1 MTPRFPSLRNPPI
14 ALASAGASDASVD
27 DLLAVL
33 ASALAPG
40 TYGIAGAAWLT
51 ADGHPVVHRD
61 AVVRRGLRRQAL
73 SDLRLDEIP
82 DDVVDLRRLLGGPG
96 DAHVVLSIGDDATAE
111 AVASTA
117 TAATAAVAR
126 GARVWLRTDDWR
138 QAASWRALSD
148 DIGLVASTR
157 LRRLEHGPERH
168 AALVAN
174 GGVDAVQ
181 LPEGDWTPGL
191 TTLFHR
197 FGRLAMA
204 GPAPH
209 RRQLVALV
217 DMGVDAISSEHAERL
232 VEARAAAAGSPTTD
246 PGRSAAT
253 P

>member
-33 ASALAPG
+33 GSALAPG

-51 ADGHPVVHRD
+51 ADGHPVLHRD

-82 DDVVDLRRLLGGPG
+82 DDVVDLRRLLSARG
-96 DAHVVLSIGDDATAE
+96 DAHVVVSTGDDATAE
-111 AVASTA
+111 AVAS
-117 TAATAAVAR
+117 AATAAV
-126 GARVWLRTDDWR
+126 GSTARVWLRTDDWR
-138 QAASWRALSD
+138 HAASWRALSD
-148 DIGLVASTR
+148 DLGLVASTR

-168 AALVAN
+168 AALVAS

-181 LPEGDWTPGL
+181 LPEADWTPGL

-197 FGRLAMA
+197 FGRLAIA

-209 RRQLVALV
+209 RRQLDALL